1 MPVRILQLCYNGRTM
16 FASILILSFSLF
28 SSTVYVDAAAPADGT
43 GAKDRPFR
51 SPVEAV
57 RSLRGKA
64 HAKYTILLADGTC
77 ELPDGLCLS
86 KEDRDIVFSKAP
98 GAGTVRFT
106 RSIAATPGGKVAC
119 SAPPAPDTEIFV
131 RIRPHAPLFFYDHAW
146 AVPARWP
153 NEDWAYFTTAVDSGL
168 QSRIRDGIAP
178 DSPAEAGSFVFDSDR
193 PTKWN
198 FDEGVWLAGYFTH
211 DWSFERLRAANF
223 TVTPSNRV
231 MKMAGAA
238 LFGLAS
244 GTWSSEKG
252 RRFYVYNVRAEL
264 DAPGEVYWD
273 RKTGVVDFIPPKDGV
288 TEFRAAVTEGPIV
301 SATGASGIEF
311 DGITFEYA
319 AGDGLLLEN
328 CTNCGIFGCQVRNVG
343 ANGVTIRGGRSC
355 RVRGSF
361 IEGCGLGG
369 ADVSGGD
376 RRSLTP
382 CDHEIAGCTISRFG
396 VLQRTYAPGVRVG
409 GVGVHLAHNVFHDA
423 PHSAVIYAG
432 NDHLFEH
439 NEVYGIMQETGDAGA
454 FYSGRDP
461 LSRGNVLRFNY
472 VHDLG
477 RPNDT
482 AANTM
487 AFYLDDCDAGDT
499 LVSNRVKNVA
509 RGLMLGGGHDNHIIG
524 NTFEDCAIGMSI
536 DARGVVWSDR
546 WDSKIDK
553 SWQMTRKVKEMQ
565 VDREPWRSRYPLLLT
580 YLEDGPR
587 EPRHIEVIGNT
598 FTGCKRPLVYSMKA
612 EQYRHLYDFRGNTAD
627 GKPLA
632 K

>member
-1 MPVRILQLCYNGRTM
+1 MTADSGA
-16 FASILILSFSLF
+16 ASATASRPTRPPRPARS
-28 SSTVYVDAAAPADGT
+28 SSTPTARRNGISTRACGPPPTSPTTGRSSACAPRT
-43 GAKDRPFR
+43 SPSRP
-51 SPVEAV
+51 P
-57 RSLRGKA
+57 
-64 HAKYTILLADGTC
+64 
-77 ELPDGLCLS
+77 
-86 KEDRDIVFSKAP
+86 
-98 GAGTVRFT
+98 
-106 RSIAATPGGKVAC
+106 
-119 SAPPAPDTEIFV
+119 
-131 RIRPHAPLFFYDHAW
+131 
-146 AVPARWP
+146 
-153 NEDWAYFTTAVDSGL
+153 
-168 QSRIRDGIAP
+168 
-178 DSPAEAGSFVFDSDR
+178 
-193 PTKWN
+193 
-198 FDEGVWLAGYFTH
+198 
-211 DWSFERLRAANF
+211 
-223 TVTPSNRV
+223 
-231 MKMAGAA
+231 
-238 LFGLAS
+238 
-244 GTWSSEKG
+244 WSSEKG

-487 AFYLDDCDAGDT
+487 AF
-499 LVSNRVKNVA
+499 
-509 RGLMLGGGHDNHIIG
+509 
-524 NTFEDCAIGMSI
+524 
-536 DARGVVWSDR
+536 
-546 WDSKIDK
+546 
-553 SWQMTRKVKEMQ
+553 
-565 VDREPWRSRYPLLLT
+565 
-580 YLEDGPR
+580 
-587 EPRHIEVIGNT
+587 
-598 FTGCKRPLVYSMKA
+598 
-612 EQYRHLYDFRGNTAD
+612 
-627 GKPLA
+627 
-632 K
+632 

>member
-1 MPVRILQLCYNGRTM
+1 M
-16 FASILILSFSLF
+16 FASLLILSAAL
-28 SSTVYVDAAAPADGT
+28 SSSAVYVDAAAPAGGT

-51 SPVEAV
+51 SPIEAI

-64 HAKYTILLADGTC
+64 HAKSTILLADGTY
-77 ELPDGLCLS
+77 ELPDGLVLTG
-86 KEDRDIVFSKAP
+86 EDHDIVLARADRTKSDRT
-98 GAGTVRFT
+98 GSVRLS

-119 SAPPAPDTEIFV
+119 SAPPAPDTEGFV
-131 RIRPHAPLFFYDHAW
+131 RIRPHAPLFFYDHTW

-153 NEDWAYFTTAVDSGL
+153 NEGWAYFTTAVDNGL
-168 QSRIRDGIAP
+168 RSRIRGGIAP
-178 DSPAEAGSFVFDSDR
+178 DKPAVAGSFVFDSDR

-198 FDEGVWLAGYFTH
+198 FDDGVWLAGYFTH
-211 DWSFERLRAANF
+211 DWAFERLRADSFA
-223 TVTPSNRV
+223 VTPSNRV
-231 MKMAGAA
+231 MRMRGVAQY
-238 LFGLAS
+238 GLAS

-252 RRFYVYNVRAEL
+252 RRFYAYNVRAEL

-319 AGDGLLLEN
+319 AGDGLLLAN
-328 CTNCGIFGCQVRNVG
+328 CTNCSVRSCRVRNVG
-343 ANGVTIRGGRSC
+343 GNGVTIRGGRSC
-355 RVRGSF
+355 LVQVAF

-369 ADVSGGD
+369 VDVSGGD
-376 RRSLTP
+376 RWSLTP
-382 CDHEIAGCTISRFG
+382 CNHAVEGCVISRFG
-396 VLQRTYAPGVRVG
+396 MLQRTYAPGARVG
-409 GVGVHLAHNVFHDA
+409 GVGVRLTDNVFHDA
-423 PHSAVIYAG
+423 PHSAVLYKG
-432 NDHLFEH
+432 NDHLFER

-477 RPNDT
+477 RPGDT

-509 RGLMLGGGHDNHIIG
+509 RGLMLGGGHDNHILG
-524 NTFEDCAIGMSI
+524 NTFENCAIGMSI

-546 WDSKIDK
+546 WDSPIDT

-598 FTGCKRPLVYSMKA
+598 FTSCKQPVVYSMKA
-612 EQYRHLYDFRGNTAD
+612 DQYKHLIDFRDNTSN